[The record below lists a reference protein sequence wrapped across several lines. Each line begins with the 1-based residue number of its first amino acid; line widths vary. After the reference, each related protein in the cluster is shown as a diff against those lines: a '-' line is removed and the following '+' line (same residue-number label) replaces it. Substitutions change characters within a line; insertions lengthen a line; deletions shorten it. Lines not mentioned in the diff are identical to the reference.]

1 MGYLVIGFRIR
12 HNNTGPCGFKLQA
25 LQKGVIMQTNCLLQQ
40 YTCSQ
45 AKTQSAV
52 TAWSSG
58 LHCFLLFHR
67 TVAPY
72 WNTPRPPA
80 PTASLSIKICLQ
92 TKGARSLFFSLSL
105 FWRIWSPLRRCLVA
119 FTTVQFKGSLIF
131 FFLCP
136 TTFRDLGQVGLELQ
150 QRPQEER
157 QISHDGHPLCGLWHH
172 RITTKSS

>member
-52 TAWSSG
+52 TAWCSG

-92 TKGARSLFFSLSL
+92 TKGAKSLFFPLSL

-119 FTTVQFKGSLIF
+119 FTTVQFKGSLTF
-131 FFLCP
+131 FFFYVQQHLETLDRLVLSFSKDHKKKGRFL
-136 TTFRDLGQVGLELQ
+136 TTDTHSVG
-150 QRPQEER
+150 
-157 QISHDGHPLCGLWHH
+157 CG
-172 RITTKSS
+172 ITK